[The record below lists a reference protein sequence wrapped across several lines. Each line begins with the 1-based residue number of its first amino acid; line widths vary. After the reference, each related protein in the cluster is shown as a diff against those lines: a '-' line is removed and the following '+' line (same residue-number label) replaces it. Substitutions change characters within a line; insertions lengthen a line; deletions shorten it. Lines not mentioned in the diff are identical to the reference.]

1 MQDMNSCLRCVSG
14 LLEVAALFHEVHN
27 FPSSCRI
34 PPLRHAG
41 HVSKYLK
48 LPFVVQLFGFTLLLA
63 ERREG
68 RRIAHLDEPNQ
79 PPLELLLFLS
89 WKVLGSGFVPGI

>member
-1 MQDMNSCLRCVSG
+1 MPSLSVGTAASGSFVSRGAQFPQLMQDPPTETCRPCFSI
-14 LLEVAALFHEVHN
+14 LEV
-27 FPSSCRI
+27 
-34 PPLRHAG
+34 
-41 HVSKYLK
+41 
-48 LPFVVQLFGFTLLLA
+48 PFVVQLFGFTLLLA

-79 PPLELLLFLS
+79 PLLFLS